1 MSKRGRTG
9 QQGTKFAMTTALPVG
24 AVINCCDNSGAKN
37 MFIIAVRGHKGRLNR
52 LPAASVSDLIVI
64 TCKKG
69 KPALRKKVAT
79 GVVVRQRQ
87 LWRRK
92 DGVVIGFQDNA
103 GVIINDKGEMKGSAV
118 TGPVAKE
125 CAELWPKIASVA
137 PAVF

>member
-1 MSKRGRTG
+1 
-9 QQGTKFAMTTALPVG
+9 MTAGLPVG

-37 MFIIAVRGHKGRLNR
+37 MFIISVRGHKGRLNR
-52 LPAASVSDLIVI
+52 LPAASVSDLIVV

-69 KPALRKKVAT
+69 KPALRKKVSM
-79 GVVVRQRQ
+79 GVVVRQRAI
-87 LWRRK
+87 WRRK

-103 GVIINDKGEMKGSAV
+103 GVIINDKGEMKGSAI

-125 CAELWPKIASVA
+125 AAELWPKVASVA